1 MNKRLSIYL
10 FYCALP
16 YLLLLF
22 GVSVYYDLI
31 VDIVRRN
38 PHPQLNYTIFAV
50 TLCGGALILWGIRRI
65 LREGRLLAAFSRA
78 LHDGQ
83 STESLNELC
92 KTQDSDIVYV
102 LRMIVAGHG
111 RALSRQEQAT
121 LDHELNSAGAR
132 LESRHALPQY
142 LTGLLVGLGLLGTF
156 IGLLSAL
163 DDIGAMISSF
173 GALDV
178 ESADL
183 FVVFREMVNR
193 MRAPMTSMGIAFS
206 ASMFGLLGSIVLGF
220 MMVASR
226 ASVNELLS
234 LLRSEVTEH
243 LNKSIS
249 IFRSDSAD
257 GLGQVVEAFGEIM
270 ERSMYRISREL
281 ELSFS
286 QLGATLAGLDHNMR
300 SLLGNEDTAS
310 VEKREVSFRDLL
322 TNLDQRLQASLHT
335 FEAASQQNNQSTQEY
350 NAALIAEFRAEMQR
364 LAGSVGRTQEAV
376 ELNNQKLVSVMEGG
390 LPVRMLETPE
400 AVDRLPELLSKINSA
415 LTLSSSRI
423 ELSARE
429 VSQKVQAATEA
440 FLGSG
445 GAIGGG
451 NDGMTKELI
460 SEQVA
465 LLRRIEERLTE
476 NIRNQEQA
484 LSTEFEQI
492 NRTRGEMAKVF
503 NEHSEAVSLL
513 RSELQRIGRQMGGAH
528 ALVERNGIALVE
540 LLNDRFSEI
549 GNASKYH
556 GDHLVEIR
564 DAFVRMTDD
573 AAQSRRLLA
582 EILEKTKSQEVR
594 GLATE
599 IIGAIRQVASLQI
612 DLGMK
617 VEQIHLETADQ
628 MRSEHKAEL
637 ELLKNLAPAPANRP

>member
-1 MNKRLSIYL
+1 MNKRLSVYL
-10 FYCALP
+10 FYCSLP

-38 PHPQLNYTIFAV
+38 PHPQLNYAIFVVA
-50 TLCGGALILWGIRRI
+50 LCGGLLILWGVRRI

-78 LHDGQ
+78 LHGGQ
-83 STESLNELC
+83 PIESLNELC

-173 GALDV
+173 GALNV
-178 ESADL
+178 ETADL

-249 IFRSDSAD
+249 IYRSDSTD
-257 GLGQVVEAFGEIM
+257 GLGQIVEAFGEIM

-300 SLLGNEDTAS
+300 SLLGNGDTS
-310 VEKREVSFRDLL
+310 SFEKREVSFRELL

-335 FEAASQQNNQSTQEY
+335 FESASQQNNQSTQEY

-364 LAGSVGRTQEAV
+364 LAGTVGRTQEAV
-376 ELNNQKLVSVMEGG
+376 ELNNQKLVSAMEGG
-390 LPVRMLETPE
+390 LPVRMMETPE

-440 FLGSG
+440 ILNG

-451 NDGMTKELI
+451 SDGMTKELI

-484 LSTEFEQI
+484 LTTEFDQI
-492 NRTRGEMAKVF
+492 NRTRGEMAKVI

-617 VEQIHLETADQ
+617 IEQIHLETADQ
-628 MRSEHKAEL
+628 MRSEHKAEV